1 MLGAF
6 AVKFY
11 GRWLVSNIEEHIRR
25 AMEEGKFDNLP
36 GKGKPLRLDYNPH
49 ADPDWR
55 LAHHI
60 LRENGFTLPWIE
72 SLREIE
78 IQVEQART
86 ALLRA
91 WSRRQAAV
99 TDAETPAAQ
108 VESEWR
114 RAVDLFHRRVEGI
127 NKLIASYNLEVPLDR
142 FQKQRLDAQ
151 REITRL
157 TAPDRSDKL

>member
-1 MLGAF
+1 M
-6 AVKFY
+6 
-11 GRWLVSNIEEHIRR
+11 SNIEEHIRR

-36 GKGKPLRLDYNPH
+36 GKGKPLRLEDNPH

-55 LAHHI
+55 LAHHV

-78 IQVEQART
+78 TQLDEART
-86 ALLRA
+86 GILRA
-91 WSRRQAAV
+91 WDGRQAAA
-99 TDAETPAAQ
+99 TDAGTPASQ

-114 RAVDLFHRRVEGI
+114 RAVAHFHQRIEAI

-142 FQKQRLDAQ
+142 FQKRRLNAA
-151 REITRL
+151 REIARL

>member
-1 MLGAF
+1 MLM
-6 AVKFY
+6 
-11 GRWLVSNIEEHIRR
+11 SNIEEHIRR

-36 GKGKPLRLDYNPH
+36 GKGKPLRLDDNPH
-49 ADPDWR
+49 ADPGWR
-55 LAHHI
+55 LAHHV

-78 IQVEQART
+78 TQIDEART
-86 ALLRA
+86 GLLRA
-91 WSRRQAAV
+91 WDWRQAA
-99 TDAETPAAQ
+99 DMPASQ

-114 RAVDLFHRRVEGI
+114 RAVDLFHQRIEAI

-142 FQKQRLDAQ
+142 FQKRRLNAG